1 MPSPFP
7 GMDPYLEAHWGD
19 VHASAIIYARDQL
32 NRVLPKDLR
41 ARAEE
46 RVVVAGLERPRPV
59 FPDVRVVER
68 RKLRKAN
75 NGGVAI
81 ATAQPLI
88 VEVPDEPET
97 QAFLEIRER
106 SADARLVTVLE
117 LLSPSNKMPGPGQE
131 QYLQKQQQVLKTGVS
146 LVEIDLL
153 RTGEW
158 IVALGRDWVEGHAD
172 TPY

>member
-1 MPSPFP
+1 MPSTFP

-75 NGGVAI
+75 NGGAGSSL
-81 ATAQPLI
+81 PN
-88 VEVPDEPET
+88 
-97 QAFLEIRER
+97 R
-106 SADARLVTVLE
+106 SSSKSRMNRKPK
-117 LLSPSNKMPGPGQE
+117 LSWKSANGLRMPGSSPC
-131 QYLQKQQQVLKTGVS
+131 
-146 LVEIDLL
+146 
-153 RTGEW
+153 W
-158 IVALGRDWVEGHAD
+158 NC
-172 TPY
+172 